1 MTKVVENGQEEASD
15 LKEVCEIA
23 NKQLEATVT
32 ELKLDAT

>member
-1 MTKVVENGQEEASD
+1 

-32 ELKLDAT
+32 ELKLDATWS